1 MSRTSEQQIALL
13 FLDTLWSLSLILLPT
28 SFPIGNKIF
37 TVTDLSSAFFSTL
50 ALEAYQY
57 FFFFFFLPSLGRKTI
72 HLAREPSF
80 HTDLKADL

>member
-57 FFFFFFLPSLGRKTI
+57 FFFFFFFAFSWEKNNSPGQRTLISY
-72 HLAREPSF
+72 
-80 HTDLKADL
+80 

>member
-57 FFFFFFLPSLGRKTI
+57 FFFFAFSWEKNNSPGQRTLISY
-72 HLAREPSF
+72 
-80 HTDLKADL
+80 

>member
-37 TVTDLSSAFFSTL
+37 TVTDLSSAFFSIL

-57 FFFFFFLPSLGRKTI
+57 FFFFFLPSLGRKTI
-72 HLAREPSF
+72 HLAGEASF

>member
-37 TVTDLSSAFFSTL
+37 TVTDLSSAFFSIL

-57 FFFFFFLPSLGRKTI
+57 FFFFFFAFSWEKNNSPGRRSLI
-72 HLAREPSF
+72 SY
-80 HTDLKADL
+80 